1 MMLLKFLTC
10 LIVVIC
16 LSGCMKL
23 KQVLYVR
30 PLLTLKSSSEEGDT
44 MDSYVQEQDMK
55 FEALVAALYDGTLE
69 HGLTQK
75 KFKEGFG
82 DPVMIENV
90 TRNNQEMTLWLRRY
104 TVRYWDSDKVY
115 LYFDKDGKLQDW
127 EFVKF
132 VKKQK

>member
-1 MMLLKFLTC
+1 MLLRLLFCFLA
-10 LIVVIC
+10 VVGF
-16 LSGCMKL
+16 SGCMKL

-30 PLLTLKSSSEEGDT
+30 PLLTLKASSDEGDT
-44 MDSYVQEQDMK
+44 MDSYVKAQDMK

-69 HGLTQK
+69 HGLTQEK
-75 KFKEGFG
+75 IKEGFG

-115 LYFDKDGKLQDW
+115 LYFDKAGKLQDW
-127 EFVKF
+127 EFVTF